1 MEKTIKPYQYYFI
14 KREVEQLLSAYSS
27 VNDPKTVQTVQAL
40 AAEKIHEVLGHPN
53 TVVNEFMEKVLDVT
67 LKKEKA
73 ERLLEELKVIVLP
86 FIQPTKPQI
95 DKLFRKV
102 KKLKQPDWNQ
112 LDLREHT
119 YIGWN
124 DPGSQK
130 KFMIYYEEEKLKGIS
145 VTLSPTINKGICSI
159 CQRTS
164 NVSLFLSTTKTG
176 SDGTYTKKGNYI
188 CHDSDQCN
196 QQLVQLAPFYE
207 FTERVKRER

>member
-14 KREVEQLLSAYSS
+14 KREVEQLLNAYSS

-40 AAEKIHEVLGHPN
+40 AVEKIHEVLGHPN
-53 TVVNEFMEKVLDVT
+53 TAVNEFMEKVLDVT

-86 FIQPTKPQI
+86 FVQPTKPQI

-145 VTLSPTINKGICSI
+145 GTLSPTINKGICSI

-207 FTERVKRER
+207 FTERVKRDR

>member
-14 KREVEQLLSAYSS
+14 KREVEQLLNAYSS

-40 AAEKIHEVLGHPN
+40 AAEKIHELLDHPN
-53 TVVNEFMEKVLDVT
+53 TAVNEFMEKVLDVT

-112 LDLREHT
+112 LDLKEHT

-124 DPGSQK
+124 DLGSQK

-145 VTLSPTINKGICSI
+145 GTLSPTINKGICSI

-207 FTERVKRER
+207 FTERVKHER